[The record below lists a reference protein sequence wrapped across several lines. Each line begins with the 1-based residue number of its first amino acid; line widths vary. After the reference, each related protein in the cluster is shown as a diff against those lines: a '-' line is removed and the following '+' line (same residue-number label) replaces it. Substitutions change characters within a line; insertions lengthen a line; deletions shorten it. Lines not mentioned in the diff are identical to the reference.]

1 MEKRKIISIAF
12 AAVIIIAALT
22 GIILVIFGVIYF
34 LKSSE
39 PSELEPLANIER
51 SIGISNWEEY
61 RNDRYGYKIKHPKEA
76 IVEEVAIEDNYINN
90 IPQSCVKVIY
100 KNGVIYIRSL
110 DSNIPCGPAE
120 LNEGDEKIY
129 EFVKIG
135 EKRYEASGYKAF
147 ASEFLMVNPYG
158 INIIYGVLEEDKES
172 KNIVKKIVGSLE
184 KEGIDKGALKY

>member
-22 GIILVIFGVIYF
+22 GIILAVFGIIYF

-39 PSELEPLANIER
+39 PSGLEPLANIER

-61 RNDRYGYKIKHPKEA
+61 RNDRYGYKIKHPREA
-76 IVEEVAIEDNYINN
+76 VVEELAIEDSYINN
-90 IPQSCVKVIY
+90 IPQSCVKVVY
-100 KNGVIYIRSL
+100 KSGVIYIRAL

-120 LNEGDEKIY
+120 LNERDEKIY
-129 EFVKIG
+129 EPVKIG
-135 EKRYEASGYKAF
+135 EKRYEASGYKAS

-158 INIIYGVLEEDKES
+158 INIIYGVSGEMDKES
-172 KNIVKKIVGSLE
+172 KNAIRKIVGSFE
-184 KEGIDKGALKY
+184 RIY